1 MLRIVLP
8 CVLLLLSAPAW
19 GYDGHG
25 VLMGTTLG
33 AEGETGQSLKILP
46 GVTVT
51 VISPSL
57 MGERSVESDEN
68 GFYRLAQ
75 LPPGVYT
82 VVYEHEGYNTLFI
95 RDVVVRLNHTL
106 RMNMGLVLHEDA
118 RCGYFGRYF
127 LSAPSGW

>member
-1 MLRIVLP
+1 MLRTVLP
-8 CVLLLLSAPAW
+8 CVLLLLSSSAW

-33 AEGETGQSLKILP
+33 LEGETGQPLKVLP
-46 GVTVT
+46 GVTVSVT
-51 VISPSL
+51 SPRL
-57 MGERSVESDEN
+57 MGERIVESDEN

-75 LPPGVYT
+75 LPPGVYR
-82 VVYEHEGYNTLFI
+82 VIYEREGYNPIFI
-95 RDVVVRLNHTL
+95 HDVVVRLNHTL

-118 RCGYFGRYF
+118 RCGFYGSYY